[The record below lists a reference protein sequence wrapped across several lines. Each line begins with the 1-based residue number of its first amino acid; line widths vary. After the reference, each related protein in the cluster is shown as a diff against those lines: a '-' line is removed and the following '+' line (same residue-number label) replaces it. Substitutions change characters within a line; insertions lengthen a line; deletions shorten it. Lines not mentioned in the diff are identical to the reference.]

1 MHLGNRHKLDQDS
14 RFSVQFLVVL
24 DNQGNLVVL
33 YLEVVLHLPPVL
45 VVDLLPIIILVDF
58 QMLLLEGLLAE
69 HQQVEGLLP

>member
-33 YLEVVLHLPPVL
+33 YLEVVL

-58 QMLLLEGLLAE
+58 QMLLLEDLLAE
-69 HQQVEGLLP
+69 HQQVEDLLP

>member
-1 MHLGNRHKLDQDS
+1 
-14 RFSVQFLVVL
+14 
-24 DNQGNLVVL
+24 VL